1 MKKNPIS
8 IFSVLLGFV
17 MIKPIK
23 TETRYASNFDKEH
36 LYYYFHHINI
46 EFTISYK
53 IYLNI
58 LFEVIYKF
66 KKFFA

>member
-1 MKKNPIS
+1 
-8 IFSVLLGFV
+8 

-23 TETRYASNFDKEH
+23 TETRYASNFDKEY
-36 LYYYFHHINI
+36 LYYYFHHIDI
-46 EFTISYK
+46 ESIISYK

-58 LFEVIYKF
+58 LVEVIYQF